1 MVFAFRKR
9 AGLCLCVFVLTTQ
22 HVTAQTVGGA
32 ILGVVRDPQGAV
44 VGSTKVTLRNTDTG
58 IARSLLTN
66 DSGSYRA
73 TNLQPGP
80 YEAIFESPG
89 FSRGLRKDIV
99 LNVGAEITID
109 FSLVIG
115 NLAETVEVKAAVD
128 AVDLASSTVNRTVE
142 GAAIRELPLNG
153 RDWTQLAT
161 LQPGIAS
168 MGRNGGIRSGNGVKL
183 TVSGARPSENNYRL
197 DGISLN
203 DNANNT
209 PGSILG
215 TNLGVEAIREFSVV
229 SNNYSAEYG
238 RASGGVLNAVTR
250 SGTNDLRGTLFY
262 FHRNSA
268 MDARNFFDPSVRPL
282 FRRHQFGAAVGG
294 PIIKNRTFWFANY
307 ETVREFL
314 ATTSIVNTL
323 SANARAGRLG
333 TGTVTVDP
341 AVAKVLALMPLP
353 NGPLLGNGDTGQFF
367 SQIDKLASG
376 SYFLGKI
383 DHRASDK
390 DSFSGSF
397 FIDRGSADAPD
408 ASRTKRT
415 RDESKRAAVTV
426 EWTRMLS
433 PGALNIVRAG
443 FNRNVTN
450 SGNIIK
456 ILNPLLEDSSLG
468 FLPGYNIG
476 AISVPGITF
485 PGGGPGSLDVTRIAF
500 NSFQVHENLVL
511 NVGLHSLKLGFTSER
526 MQYNYDLPNLTGGSY
541 SFGTINDFIVNK
553 PVSFGSLYPGSDT
566 VRGLRQTM
574 LAGYVQDDVRLKRNL
589 SLNIGLRYE
598 FLTVPT
604 EVNGK
609 IALLK
614 NLTDPEVRVG
624 GPVHDTNPTRFNF
637 SPRVG
642 LVWDPF
648 GTSKTSIRVSGGIF
662 DSLPLLWIYDTPL
675 SRSMPYFLQG
685 VTTAPPAGSFP
696 SQAYPLLKVTNLRTA
711 YVDTEPKRAYSP
723 KWNFSIQRDLGG
735 WFAEVGYTGSR
746 GIHLPLVERNMNT
759 VQPVETRT
767 GWIIPADGK
776 VLNPNFATI
785 NTTNTW
791 NADSSYHGLQTSLKR
806 TLGKAAQMNASYTWS
821 KSIDNGSSTAS
832 TAATSGYS
840 TAVGVTSPL
849 FPALN
854 RGLSD
859 FDIRHNFVLSF
870 VWETPTWNV
879 LPALPR
885 NLLRQWQFGAILRT
899 QTGTPFSAVLNNDQA
914 GSKTDTTGASLGQRP
929 NLIVGPGCNT
939 LTRSDPRNYIRTECL
954 AFPAPNVLGNLGR
967 NTLTAPGIQ
976 NVDFSLFKNLRFT
989 ERLAG
994 QLRLELFNALN
1005 HTNFSAPNFVIFD
1018 RQGKV
1023 TASSGIITSTSTES
1037 RRIQLGMKINF

>member
-1 MVFAFRKR
+1 MAFVSRRR
-9 AGLCLCVFVLTTQ
+9 AASCLCVFLLTTQ
-22 HVTAQTVGGA
+22 YIAGQTVGGA
-32 ILGVVRDPQGAV
+32 ILGVVHDPQGAV
-44 VGSTKVTLRNTDTG
+44 VGATKVTLRNTDTG
-58 IARSLLTN
+58 VARSLLTN
-66 DSGSYRA
+66 DSGFYRA

-80 YEAIFESPG
+80 YEVVFESPG
-89 FSRGLRKDIV
+89 FSRGLRRDIV
-99 LNVGAEITID
+99 LNVGAELTID
-109 FSLVIG
+109 FTLELG
-115 NLAETVEVKAAVD
+115 NVTETVEVKAAVET
-128 AVDLASSTVNRTVE
+128 VDLASATVNRTVE
-142 GAAIRELPLNG
+142 GATIRELPLNG

-168 MGRNGGIRSGNGVKL
+168 MGRNGGIRAGNGVKL
-183 TVSGARPSENNYRL
+183 TISGARPSENNYRL

-250 SGTNDLRGTLFY
+250 SGTNELHGTLFY

-268 MDARNFFDPSVRPL
+268 LDARNFFDPSTRPL
-282 FRRHQFGAAVGG
+282 FRRHQTGAAVGG
-294 PIIKNRTFWFANY
+294 PIVKNRTFWFANY

-314 ATTSIVNTL
+314 ATTAIVNTL

-333 TGTVTVDP
+333 AGTVTVDP
-341 AVAKVLALMPLP
+341 AVAKVLPLMPLP
-353 NGPLLGNGDTGQFF
+353 NGPLLGNGDTGQFI
-367 SQIDKLASG
+367 SQVDKLASG

-383 DHRASDK
+383 DHAATDK
-390 DSFSGSF
+390 DSLSGSF
-397 FIDRGSADAPD
+397 FLDRGSSDAPD

-415 RDESKRAAVTV
+415 RDESRRGAAIV
-426 EWTRMLS
+426 EWTRMLG
-433 PGALNIVRAG
+433 PTALNVIRAG

-450 SGNIIK
+450 SGNIVQ
-456 ILNPLLEDSSLG
+456 ILNPLLEDRSLG

-500 NSFQVHENLVL
+500 NSFQFHENLFL
-511 NVGLHSLKLGFTSER
+511 NKGLHSIKLGFTSER
-526 MQYNYDLPNLTGGSY
+526 MHYNYDLPNLTGGSY
-541 SFGTINDFIVNK
+541 SFGTINDFLVNR
-553 PVSFGSLYPGSDT
+553 PVTFGSLYPGSDT
-566 VRGLRQTM
+566 VRGLRQTL
-574 LAGYVQDDVRLKRNL
+574 LAGHLQDDIRLKRNL
-589 SLNIGLRYE
+589 TLNIGLRYE
-598 FLTVPT
+598 FLTIPT

-609 IALLK
+609 IALLE
-614 NLTDPEVRVG
+614 NLTDKEVRVG
-624 GPVHDTNPTRFNF
+624 GPVHDSNPTRFNF
-637 SPRVG
+637 SPRMGV
-642 LVWDPF
+642 VWDPF
-648 GTSKTSIRVSGGIF
+648 GTGKTSVRMSGGIF

-675 SRSMPYFLQG
+675 SRSLPYFLQG

-696 SQAYPLLKVTNLRTA
+696 TGAYPLLKVTNLRTA
-711 YVDTEPKRAYSP
+711 YVDTRPKRAYSP
-723 KWNFSIQRDLGG
+723 KWNFSVQRDIDG

-759 VQPVETRT
+759 VQPVKTET
-767 GWIIPADGK
+767 GWIIPADAT
-776 VLNPNFATI
+776 VLNPNFSTI

-791 NADSSYHGLQTSLKR
+791 NADSSYHALQSSLKR
-806 TLGKAAQMNASYTWS
+806 TMGKAAQMNASYTWS

-849 FPALN
+849 FPGLN

-859 FDIRHNFVLSF
+859 FDIRHNFVFSF
-870 VWETPTWNV
+870 VWETPSWNV
-879 LPALPR
+879 LPAVPR
-885 NLLRQWQFGAILRT
+885 AALSHWQFGAIFRA

-914 GSKTDTTGASLGQRP
+914 GSRTDTTGASLGQRP
-929 NLIVGPGCNT
+929 NLIAGPGCET
-939 LTRSDPRNYIRTECL
+939 LTRSDPRNYIKAECL
-954 AFPAPNVLGNLGR
+954 GFPAPNTLGNLGR

-976 NVDFSLFKNLRFT
+976 NVDFSLFRNLRFT
-989 ERLAG
+989 ERFGG

-1023 TASSGIITSTSTES
+1023 TAASGIITSTATES